1 MNDSENIQILPSSTI
16 REAVSVLE
24 GVKSGI
30 VLIVN
35 EQRKLLGT
43 ITDGD
48 VRRALINLIPLDE
61 NVKTIMSETPVVA
74 SRHDNS
80 EKIRELMRVNSL
92 LQIPITDEENRIVGI
107 EILEP
112 LSQESGLL
120 ENPVVLMAGGYG
132 KRLRPFTI
140 NTPKPLLRVGSK
152 PIAELILEQL
162 SETGFNQFF
171 FSVHY
176 QADKLK
182 RYFGDGKK
190 WNVEIRYLDEERPL
204 GTAGSLGLLPD
215 DLLEFPILVMNSDLL
230 TRVNFRELLRHHEHE
245 GGVAT
250 ICARDYEFQVP
261 YGVVETEG
269 MALTDITE
277 KPQHRFFVN
286 AGIYVLNPSVIKKI
300 RNQGHIDMTDVL
312 LRESKES
319 NNVVVFPVHEYWLDI
334 GRVDEFERAQ
344 DEVDRT
350 GRIRSKKRRSYLYD
364 LLVYG
369 GLLLLALS
377 VLSDFLGLG
386 SGPIRGEHVYG
397 PIQIIGNITG
407 LVIVLLGILMKK
419 SLR

>member
-1 MNDSENIQILPSSTI
+1 MNNSENIQILPSSSI

-24 GVKSGI
+24 GVKTGI
-30 VLIVN
+30 VLVVD

-48 VRRALINLIPLDE
+48 VRRALINLTPLDE
-61 NVKTIMSETPVVA
+61 HVKTIMSEDPVVA
-74 SRHDNS
+74 SRYDDS
-80 EKIRELMRVNSL
+80 EKIRELMRENSL
-92 LQIPITDEENRIVGI
+92 LQIPIVDEDNRVVGI

-112 LSQESGLL
+112 LSEGRKLL

-132 KRLRPFTI
+132 KRLRPLTV

-152 PIAELILEQL
+152 PIAELILQQL
-162 SETGFNQFF
+162 SETGFNHFF

-182 RYFGDGKK
+182 KYFGNGEK
-190 WNVEIRYLDEERPL
+190 WGVNIKYLDEEQPL

-215 DLLEFPILVMNSDLL
+215 NLPDAPILVMNSDLL
-230 TRVNFRELLRHHEHE
+230 TRVNFRELLSYHRQQ

-261 YGVVETEG
+261 YGVVEIENTK
-269 MALTDITE
+269 LIDITE

-286 AGIYVLNPSVIKKI
+286 AGIYVLNPSVVKKI
-300 RNQGHIDMTDVL
+300 RNHGHVDMTDVL
-312 LRESKES
+312 LDESKQS
-319 NNVVVFPVHEYWLDI
+319 KNVVVFPVHEYWLDI

-344 DEVDRT
+344 DEVERE
-350 GRIRSKKRRSYLYD
+350 GRIRSTKRRTYLYD
-364 LLVYG
+364 VFIYG
-369 GLLLLALS
+369 GLLLFLISAI
-377 VLSDFLGLG
+377 SDFLGFG
-386 SGPIRGEHVYG
+386 SGPIGGEHLYG
-397 PIQIIGNITG
+397 PVQIGANIA
-407 LVIVLLGILMKK
+407 GILIAVLGFVMKK